1 MVDKGRA
8 VPSLIPEDLQ
18 VVSCDVDI
26 NHFAFLNGKS
36 GRFEFLAEPTNSW
49 ICSPSPLPLC
59 QRLKP
64 SPYAQQSFWWGARDA
79 SASDGGEAYVG
90 IFRKTKYMVVSLPFK
105 QNCSFGN
112 AGHLILNHPS
122 LREERIPQRTS
133 SATSS

>member
-8 VPSLIPEDLQ
+8 APSLIPEDLQ

-26 NHFAFLNGKS
+26 NHFAFLKGKS

-64 SPYAQQSFWWGARDA
+64 SPYAQQSFWWGARNA
-79 SASDGGEAYVG
+79 SASDDGEAYVG
-90 IFRKTKYMVVSLPFK
+90 GWLNNSAHLQKNQVYGGFTTK
-105 QNCSFGN
+105 QG
-112 AGHLILNHPS
+112 
-122 LREERIPQRTS
+122 T
-133 SATSS
+133 